1 MQTGRL
7 ILLLLLVLAVAVVV
21 VLLLRRSTGKKEQQR
36 VEAALLR
43 TDAEQMAARL
53 AGQASY
59 AEQAAER
66 AEVAR
71 VEAEQRAR
79 EAARLE
85 EEAAEQRAA
94 AESTRREYEETM
106 RRADEVDPDV
116 TESSFAVDGREN
128 VDDDSDRHVRDGGLD
143 EARTASDED
152 DDVPADHA
160 EPPRDRTPAGA
171 TTPGTAATGTT
182 AGAAATGTTAGAAA
196 AGATAAGAAAWAGQD
211 GERHPESERIA
222 SAADYRDDVPADRP
236 RADDDVYGGPAVGRA
251 DGMSD
256 DARPDRDDS
265 DTRRE
270 GEAPATSLDSDVS
283 HDAESPRGEWGGPPS
298 DRSSDRGADEGADLT
313 VIADPEAY
321 AATEPLRAE
330 DQTPP
335 VEREP
340 VPEDQRQWS
349 GTSGVDRDADAGA
362 DHGADA
368 GADRDADAGADHGAD
383 AGADLG
389 SSAPREGGVAIVA
402 DPDQYAS
409 TEPLQA
415 GEDRG
420 ADDDRRLRSDER
432 SWDRSVET
440 GASGDVRVAGGAH
453 VATGDA
459 AVAGDEDR
467 RTERT
472 STRDQDTLGDPNAH
486 APAETG
492 AAVAENDDSTWTA
505 ADDAE
510 RAANPR
516 YDTTPAGDWAA
527 DEGELLDRT
536 HDRGARLAEEREDLA
551 RDAGAPVQSG
561 MAQRAARRIS
571 DFHELRDGGFGVG
584 SAAPLDDGGQ
594 PLDHPVQG
602 HRSSMTF
609 DLPGDPGYDTAE
621 PDVWFYDQAAAE
633 RSGFRRSGR

>member
-43 TDAEQMAARL
+43 TDAEEIAARL

-116 TESSFAVDGREN
+116 TESSFATVDEREN
-128 VDDDSDRHVRDGGLD
+128 ADGDADRHVRDGDADRQVRDGDHD

-152 DDVPADHA
+152 DEVPVDHA

-171 TTPGTAATGTT
+171 TTAGATT
-182 AGAAATGTTAGAAA
+182 AGATTAGATAAGGTA

-211 GERHPESERIA
+211 ADRHPESERIA

-236 RADDDVYGGPAVGRA
+236 GPDDDVYGGPAVGRA

-265 DTRRE
+265 DTGRE
-270 GEAPATSLDSDVS
+270 GEAPATSSDSDVS

-340 VPEDQRQWS
+340 VPDDQRQWS

-409 TEPLQA
+409 REPLQA
-415 GEDRG
+415 GEDSA
-420 ADDDRRLRSDER
+420 ADDDRLRSDDHSR
-432 SWDRSVET
+432 GGSVET
-440 GASGDVRVAGGAH
+440 GAS
-453 VATGDA
+453 
-459 AVAGDEDR
+459 DR
-467 RTERT
+467 RSERT
-472 STRDQDTLGDPNAH
+472 STRDRDTLGDPNAH

-510 RAANPR
+510 RAADPR

-551 RDAGAPVQSG
+551 RDAGAPVQG
-561 MAQRAARRIS
+561 GTAQRAARRIS
-571 DFHELRDGGFGVG
+571 DSHELRDGGFGVG

-621 PDVWFYDQAAAE
+621 PDVWFHDQAAAE

>member
-43 TDAEQMAARL
+43 TEAEQIAAQL

-116 TESSFAVDGREN
+116 TESSFATVDERESA
-128 VDDDSDRHVRDGGLD
+128 DGDADRHVGEGDHD
-143 EARTASDED
+143 EARTASDEARTASEN
-152 DDVPADHA
+152 DDVPVDHA

-171 TTPGTAATGTT
+171 TTAGAAT
-182 AGAAATGTTAGAAA
+182 AGAAAAGATTAGATAAGGTA

-211 GERHPESERIA
+211 ADRHPESERIA

-236 RADDDVYGGPAVGRA
+236 VPDDDVYGGPDVGRA

-265 DTRRE
+265 DTGRE
-270 GEAPATSLDSDVS
+270 GEASATSMDSDVS

-368 GADRDADAGADHGAD
+368 GADHSADAGADRDADAGADHGAD

-409 TEPLQA
+409 REPLQA
-415 GEDRG
+415 GEDSA
-420 ADDDRRLRSDER
+420 ADDDRRLRSD
-432 SWDRSVET
+432 DR
-440 GASGDVRVAGGAH
+440 
-453 VATGDA
+453 
-459 AVAGDEDR
+459 DEDR
-467 RTERT
+467 RSERT

-510 RAANPR
+510 RAADPR

-551 RDAGAPVQSG
+551 RDAGAPVQG
-561 MAQRAARRIS
+561 GTAQRAARRIS
-571 DFHELRDGGFGVG
+571 DSHELRDGGFGEG

-609 DLPGDPGYDTAE
+609 DLPGDPGYDTSE
-621 PDVWFYDQAAAE
+621 PDVWFHDQAAAE

>member
-7 ILLLLLVLAVAVVV
+7 ILLLLLVLVVAVVV
-21 VLLLRRSTGKKEQQR
+21 VLLLRRSAGKKEQQR

-43 TDAEQMAARL
+43 TDAEQIGVQL
-53 AGQASY
+53 AGETSF

-85 EEAAEQRAA
+85 EEAAERRAA

-106 RRADEVDPDV
+106 RRADDVDPDV
-116 TESSFAVDGREN
+116 TESSFPTVDDREEAVDDG
-128 VDDDSDRHVRDGGLD
+128 DRHLGDAVPDDARPASEEKTATRAERREAD
-143 EARTASDED
+143 EVDAVPTVEHSESAPERRATGATA
-152 DDVPADHA
+152 
-160 EPPRDRTPAGA
+160 AGA
-171 TTPGTAATGTT
+171 TA
-182 AGAAATGTTAGAAA
+182 AGATA
-196 AGATAAGAAAWAGQD
+196 AGATAAGAAAWGRQD
-211 GERHPESERIA
+211 GDQHPESERIA
-222 SAADYRDDVPADRP
+222 SAADYRDDVHADTP
-236 RADDDVYGGPAVGRA
+236 RSDDDVHADPPRSDDVYGRPAVGRA

-256 DARPDRDDS
+256 DARPDRHDS
-265 DTRRE
+265 DTGRE
-270 GEAPATSLDSDVS
+270 GEAPPTSPDSDVS
-283 HDAESPRGEWGGPPS
+283 QDVESPRGEWGGPPNE
-298 DRSSDRGADEGADLT
+298 RSADRGADEGADLT
-313 VIADPEAY
+313 VIAEPEAY
-321 AATEPLRAE
+321 AATEPVLAE

-340 VPEDQRQWS
+340 VGDDQRQRS
-349 GTSGVDRDADAGA
+349 ATSGVDRDADAGA

-368 GADRDADAGADHGAD
+368 AADAAMDADAGRDADAGADRGAD

-389 SSAPREGGVAIVA
+389 SSATRPGDVGIVV
-402 DPDQYAS
+402 DTDQYAS
-409 TEPLQA
+409 TEPLHATEDGTRTDTADEA
-415 GEDRG
+415 GE
-420 ADDDRRLRSDER
+420 EH
-432 SWDRSVET
+432 
-440 GASGDVRVAGGAH
+440 AGG
-453 VATGDA
+453 
-459 AVAGDEDR
+459 
-467 RTERT
+467 ERT
-472 STRDQDTLGDPNAH
+472 RTSDRDTLGDPNAH

-492 AAVAENDDSTWTA
+492 AAVAENDDATWTV

-510 RAANPR
+510 RASNPR
-516 YDTTPAGDWAA
+516 HDTTPAGDWAA

-536 HDRGARLAEEREDLA
+536 QDRGDRLAEERRDLA
-551 RDAGAPVQSG
+551 REAGAPPSQEG
-561 MAQRAARRIS
+561 MAQRAARRVS

-621 PDVWFYDQAAAE
+621 PDVWFYDEAAAE
-633 RSGFRRSGR
+633 RSGFRRSSR

>member
-43 TDAEQMAARL
+43 TDAEQIAAQL

-116 TESSFAVDGREN
+116 TESSFATVDQREAA
-128 VDDDSDRHVRDGGLD
+128 DGDADRHVRDGEHD
-143 EARTASDED
+143 DARTASDED
-152 DDVPADHA
+152 DDVPVDHA
-160 EPPRDRTPAGA
+160 ERPRDRAPAGA
-171 TTPGTAATGTT
+171 
-182 AGAAATGTTAGAAA
+182 TTAGAAA
-196 AGATAAGAAAWAGQD
+196 AGATAAGGTAAGGAAAGAAAAGTAAWAGQD
-211 GERHPESERIA
+211 ADRHPESERIA

-236 RADDDVYGGPAVGRA
+236 GPDDDVYGGPAVGRA

-265 DTRRE
+265 DTGRE

-340 VPEDQRQWS
+340 VPDDQRQWS

-409 TEPLQA
+409 TEPLRA

-420 ADDDRRLRSDER
+420 ADDDRRLRSDDR
-432 SWDRSVET
+432 SGDRSVDET
-440 GASGDVRVAGGAH
+440 GASGDARVAGGSH
-453 VATGDA
+453 VATADEA
-459 AVAGDEDR
+459 LAGDEER
-467 RTERT
+467 RSERT
-472 STRDQDTLGDPNAH
+472 STRDHDTLGDPNAH

-510 RAANPR
+510 RAADPR

-536 HDRGARLAEEREDLA
+536 QDRGARLAEEREDLA
-551 RDAGAPVQSG
+551 RDAGAPVQGG

-571 DFHELRDGGFGVG
+571 DSHELRDGGFGVG

-609 DLPGDPGYDTAE
+609 DLPGDPGYDTSE
-621 PDVWFYDQAAAE
+621 PDVWFHDQAAAE